1 MRVDLATASL
11 PPSWWPWQ
19 SSFLLCPLGPS
30 PGLVVSVQV
39 LLGGASQWSCISLWV
54 RTKPKPL
61 KKVTVKSYSHVLLSR
76 WLCFRYEIFQW
87 WVRSVFFF
95 PVLFAFFFPPWE
107 SILNLGAEDQ
117 KQSTTN
123 ICSITTTGCS
133 KSIVQTTGLPNVK
146 PFNPHSHAWLFSQA
160 LELKLTGILLSRESG
175 EHCSFLIN
183 YQHINGQVSDWRAWG
198 HENPSLPL
206 RRMMKIWG
214 CM

>member
-11 PPSWWPWQ
+11 PPPWWPWQ

-61 KKVTVKSYSHVLLSR
+61 KKVTVKSYCHVLLSR

-117 KQSTTN
+117 KQSGTN

-133 KSIVQTTGLPNVK
+133 KSIVQTTGLPNLK
-146 PFNPHSHAWLFSQA
+146 PFNHHSHTWLFSQA

-183 YQHINGQVSDWRAWG
+183 YQHING
-198 HENPSLPL
+198 
-206 RRMMKIWG
+206 
-214 CM
+214 